1 MLPWW
6 IQVLHFS
13 RDDSIFSIFYMK
25 VEEQEYAKMLYIV
38 FLHFS
43 PKLGQTKSKNGLT
56 KMTVVLFSVQ
66 NELKSLFFHFLKI
79 SIRFLFFCAWR
90 WTIRNIQKS
99 FILIGFFRAFSFT
112 ASNGVWRQPLYLIKS
127 CLLGSIVLDKYTP
140 LEKGH
145 ELNVDKIFRR
155 CQVHLLNVLHTF
167 NLLPVFRVET
177 QKYLEALNFVF
188 CWLWSMQNFV
198 FW

>member
-1 MLPWW
+1 
-6 IQVLHFS
+6 
-13 RDDSIFSIFYMK
+13 
-25 VEEQEYAKMLYIV
+25 MLYIV
-38 FLHFS
+38 FCIS
-43 PKLGQTKSKNGLT
+43 PQNWDKLSQKTDSQKWPLSFFQY
-56 KMTVVLFSVQ
+56 KMSWKAF
-66 NELKSLFFHFLKI
+66 FFHFLKI
-79 SIRFLFFCAWR
+79 SIRFLFFLCM
-90 WTIRNIQKS
+90 TLDNPKHTKV
-99 FILIGFFRAFSFT
+99 FYIGFFRAFSFT